1 MSVKP
6 VTIASVLGAASNPP
20 NFIGNPPQGQGN
32 KPPNS
37 NRFSILR
44 DRSNSPG
51 SFPLLSPAAKRPL
64 EGVWH
69 PEAAGKNPRLDS
81 NLIFKVMEDAEHRLK
96 KGKDSVMSLKSKLV
110 ECTGLGGP
118 LMELLGGMVDTMD
131 VVLGVVESF
140 SSAVVDKEALKA
152 AVPHRSRANSTRKI
166 PGIVVDGVSAPAK
179 TAVQPLTAEEIKK
192 RKFVN
197 AVKEAEK
204 SVLVFKL
211 DLGTV
216 PIMNTGTI
224 SRKVTENITA
234 KAAAVEGKTN
244 GRPSEDVVTVLE
256 DTLSMMKGMEFFG
269 KVTKPYRNG
278 GNAQDP
284 ENGKFCTLPVKMNF
298 KDKDAKIRAETV
310 LRGTCKLQCS
320 TPYPLQLRKAIKI
333 VLASQKEAH
342 PKEFVQ
348 VRVDPENLTLRVSR
362 KIEGKWFNNVE
373 TVPLG
378 TEVLELGTVANTD
391 DAMEVSTAVVVAA
404 SL

>member
-6 VTIASVLGAASNPP
+6 VTIASVLGVASNPP

-64 EGVWH
+64 EGVWL

-110 ECTGLGGP
+110 ECTSLGGP

-166 PGIVVDGVSAPAK
+166 PGIVIDGVSAPAK

-224 SRKVTENITA
+224 SRKVTENITIPHSH
-234 KAAAVEGKTN
+234 K
-244 GRPSEDVVTVLE
+244 PSTQKH
-256 DTLSMMKGMEFFG
+256 M
-269 KVTKPYRNG
+269 
-278 GNAQDP
+278 
-284 ENGKFCTLPVKMNF
+284 
-298 KDKDAKIRAETV
+298 RATF
-310 LRGTCKLQCS
+310 TH
-320 TPYPLQLRKAIKI
+320 
-333 VLASQKEAH
+333 SQ
-342 PKEFVQ
+342 
-348 VRVDPENLTLRVSR
+348 
-362 KIEGKWFNNVE
+362 
-373 TVPLG
+373 
-378 TEVLELGTVANTD
+378 
-391 DAMEVSTAVVVAA
+391 
-404 SL
+404 

>member
-6 VTIASVLGAASNPP
+6 VTIASVLGTANNPP
-20 NFIGNPPQGQGN
+20 NLNNNPSQQGN
-32 KPPNS
+32 RLPNS

-64 EGVWH
+64 EGVLQ
-69 PEAAGKNPRLDS
+69 PEAVGKNPRLDS

-96 KGKDSVMSLKSKLV
+96 KGKDSVVSLKCKLV
-110 ECTGLGGP
+110 ECTGLDNS
-118 LMELLGGMVDTMD
+118 LKELLGGMVDTMD
-131 VVLGVVESF
+131 MVLGVVESF
-140 SSAVVDKEALKA
+140 SSAVVDKEAIRA
-152 AVPHRSRANSTRKI
+152 IVPQRSRANSSRKI
-166 PGIVVDGVSAPAK
+166 QGIVIEGTTAAAKSVAAP
-179 TAVQPLTAEEIKK
+179 LSAEEVKK
-192 RKFVN
+192 RKFVS
-197 AVKEAEK
+197 AVREAEK

-211 DLGTV
+211 DLGSV

-224 SRKVTENITA
+224 SRKVTESITA
-234 KAAAVEGKTN
+234 KAAVAEGKTN

-269 KVTKPYRNG
+269 KVTKPYRNSL
-278 GNAQDP
+278 NAQDP
-284 ENGKFCTLPVKMNF
+284 DNGKFCRLPVKMNF

-310 LRGTCKLQCS
+310 LRGNCKLQCS
-320 TPYPLQLRKAIKI
+320 TPYPIKLRQSIRL
-333 VLASQKEAH
+333 VLKSQMEAH

-348 VRVDPENLTLRVSR
+348 VRVDPENLTLRISR
-362 KIEGKWFNNVE
+362 KVDGKWFNNIE

-378 TEVLELGTVANTD
+378 TDVLELGTVSNTD
-391 DAMEVSTAVVVAA
+391 EQMEVVTAVVGAG